1 MTGKRQAPMSDAGL
15 ASKENV
21 APGTSSSNA
30 PDNQK
35 VRPDAILI
43 EMVVVL
49 DSLVALVVLGH
60 LKPFFWPIR
69 ICSSLSKHFA
79 KMCF

>member
-1 MTGKRQAPMSDAGL
+1 MTGKRQAPRSDAGL

-43 EMVVVL
+43 QMVVVL
-49 DSLVALVVLGH
+49 DSLCSLGRFGSFQNFLLAH
-60 LKPFFWPIR
+60 QDL
-69 ICSSLSKHFA
+69 
-79 KMCF
+79 